1 MYSNGCMMVDE
12 LIDVLQGMLAMVID
26 VFMVVFGGHYM
37 IDIGLK

>member
-26 VFMVVFGGHYM
+26 ACMVVFGGHYM